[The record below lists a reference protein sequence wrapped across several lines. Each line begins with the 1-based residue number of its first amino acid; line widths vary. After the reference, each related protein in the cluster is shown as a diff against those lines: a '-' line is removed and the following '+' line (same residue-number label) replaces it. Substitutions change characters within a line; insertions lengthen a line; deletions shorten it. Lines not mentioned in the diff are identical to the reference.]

1 MNSGFRHLAAWSA
14 LLSAFALPA
23 HACDFDDADG
33 PDVAL
38 VLSGGGALASTQVGA
53 LTIIEE
59 AGVPIHC
66 VVGTSMGS
74 FVGGLY
80 ASGYSAAEIEAI
92 FTETPWGAVFRA
104 GVPRDETSFINKER
118 EGQYLSD
125 YVFGIGPDGVQLPQA
140 IGTLRG
146 VKAFLRTK
154 LSHLPSAMN
163 FDELRVPF
171 RSVAT
176 NLSTG
181 EPRAFERGDLI
192 EAILASMAVPA
203 AFPAR
208 VIDGEVYV
216 DGGMSSQLPVEIA
229 RAMGADI
236 IIALDTT
243 IEPQRFNGPVSIFAA
258 SQQLIQIS
266 IWQNWQRQVALLDE
280 SRDVHIR
287 PDLTGLNPAAFER
300 SAEGIDRGKDKAAE
314 FRERLAAIASSAAPN
329 RDRIILREPVTIVAD
344 RIILDNDSVID
355 DETIRSRVGLDGETL
370 EDPDKVSR
378 RLSDLAAF
386 GGFETVDLG
395 TQDGIPVLTTRQRS
409 LGRNLLQFGLQASNA
424 FDGDSSYGF
433 LTRFSRRPLGPKGG
447 EFAISLEVGTD
458 IAVSAEIY
466 QPFGSDGRFFVR
478 PELFY
483 GSQRILFDVD
493 DERLGEFRELF
504 GGSRLRLGRELGTW
518 GVIGF
523 DSVLEFGRFS
533 DRITVIPGFE
543 PQTYQLGGFGAF
555 AGIDT
560 LDRLDWPRTGWRAN
574 VSGQRLFDIG
584 SNAST
589 TDKLDAYVLKP
600 FQWRDWGVLLTGR
613 YELSENNQDA
623 PIDVLRIG
631 GFRRL
636 SAYAEDSLPA
646 NEYWIGSAEV
656 FRRLT
661 SAEGITNF
669 PVYIGITG
677 EVAELDL
684 DLFSLDE
691 TATLFSTSLYVGGL
705 TPLGPVF
712 LGAGF
717 GDRGESALFFSLGR
731 SF

>member
-1 MNSGFRHLAAWSA
+1 MTAGIRSLTILGAFLLA
-14 LLSAFALPA
+14 LSAPG

-33 PDVAL
+33 PDIAL
-38 VLSGGGALASTQVGA
+38 VLSGGGALASTQAGA
-53 LTIIEE
+53 LAVIED

-66 VVGTSMGS
+66 VVGTSMGG

-80 ASGYSAAEIEAI
+80 ASGYSAAEIEQI

-163 FDELRVPF
+163 FDDLRVPF
-171 RSVAT
+171 RPVAT

-181 EPRAFERGDLI
+181 EARAFERGDLT
-192 EAILASMAVPA
+192 ETILASMAVPA

-216 DGGMSSQLPVEIA
+216 DGGMSSQLPVDVA
-229 RAMGADI
+229 KAMGADI

-243 IEPQRFNGPVSIFAA
+243 IQPQRFEGPVSLFAA

-280 SRDVHIR
+280 TRDVLIR

-300 SAEGIDRGKDKAAE
+300 SAEGIDRGKARAAE
-314 FRERLAAIASSAAPN
+314 FQARLAEIAALAAPR
-329 RDRIILREPVTIVAD
+329 RDRVLPREPVAILAD
-344 RIILDNDSVID
+344 RIILDNDSAID
-355 DETIRSRVGLDGETL
+355 DATIRSRAGLNEETL
-370 EDPDKVSR
+370 ADPDKVRR
-378 RLSDLAAF
+378 RLNDLAAF

-395 TQDGIPVLTTRQRS
+395 TQDGIPVLTTRERT

-433 LTRFSRRPLGPKGG
+433 LTRLSRRPLGAKGG
-447 EFAISLEVGTD
+447 ELALSLEVGTD
-458 IAVSAEIY
+458 IAAAAEIY
-466 QPFGSDGRFFVR
+466 QPFGADGRFFVR

-483 GSQRILFDVD
+483 GSQRILFDVED
-493 DERLGEFRELF
+493 VRLGEFREQF
-504 GGSRLRLGRELGTW
+504 GGGRLRFGRELGTW

-543 PQTYQLGGFGAF
+543 LQTYQLGGFGAF
-555 AGIDT
+555 AGLDT
-560 LDRLDWPRTGWRAN
+560 LDRLDWPRTGWRAT

-589 TDKLDAYVLKP
+589 TDKLDAYLLKP
-600 FQWRDWGVLLTGR
+600 FQWRDWGLLLAGR
-613 YELSENNQDA
+613 YELSENDDDV

-646 NEYWIGSAEV
+646 NEYWIGTAEV

-669 PVYIGITG
+669 PVYFGVTG
-677 EVAELDL
+677 EIAEIDL

-691 TATLFSTSLYVGGL
+691 SATLFSTSVYIGGL
-705 TPLGPVF
+705 TPIGPVF